1 VPITRATRML
11 QRRWKIRLHAP
22 TMSLLCLTG
31 PLLGAPWVALATP
44 TTADDPLN
52 SKNPAVLLDW
62 GQRHLHGVRAPQNID
77 RAVQFYCA
85 AARLGSAEA
94 QYRLGDIYARTLL
107 GKRDEVLAAAW
118 LLKAAAGQY
127 SAAKTRLQDWNLST
141 TSFPAD
147 PECVTRERMVARTLP
162 PAKPVTPAKTPKAK
176 PPAAAPVPRLA
187 LDTPN
192 RREIERLVRT
202 LAPRHRLNPDVVL
215 AVIQVE
221 SNFNPKAQSHKQ
233 AQGLMQ
239 LIPDTARRFG
249 VADPWDAR
257 QNIDGG
263 MAYLRWLLD
272 HFNGDLR
279 LALAGYN
286 AGERAVRRHGG
297 VPPYKE
303 TQGYVRKIAR
313 VLGVSEEGLA
323 AVQTSH
329 GPIDAASAGQTD
341 SGTDWARRF
350 LTPG

>member
-1 VPITRATRML
+1 MAV
-11 QRRWKIRLHAP
+11 
-22 TMSLLCLTG
+22 
-31 PLLGAPWVALATP
+31 LATSSSAS
-44 TTADDPLN
+44 TSDDPLN
-52 SKNPAVLLDW
+52 SNNPAVLLDW
-62 GQRHLHGVRAPQNID
+62 GQRHFHGVRATQNID

-85 AARLGSAEA
+85 AARLGNAEA

-127 SAAKTRLQDWNLST
+127 SAAKTRLKDWDLST

-147 PECVTRERMVARTLP
+147 PDCVTREHMVARTLP
-162 PAKPVTPAKTPKAK
+162 SARPTKPAKAPKPK
-176 PPAAAPVPRLA
+176 PTAAPIPRLA
-187 LDTPN
+187 LDTPD

-286 AGERAVRRHGG
+286 AGEQAVRRHGG

-323 AVQTSH
+323 AVQTTH
-329 GPIDAASAGQTD
+329 APIDAASASQ
-341 SGTDWARRF
+341 SETDWARRF
-350 LTPG
+350 FTPG